1 MYKIMIVDDES
12 IERDALKYIIKQSE
26 LEINEIEEACSG
38 REAIEKAM
46 LFKPDIMLID
56 IKMPGIN
63 GIEAVKRIKQIFPD
77 LQVLFLTAFNY
88 FNYAQEA
95 IKVGAKEFVVK
106 PATNDQIIQALE
118 GIINN
123 LKKDQERKFRER
135 EAKTRLEQVTNYF
148 ESELVALLS
157 IAGNDISQAEEYL
170 NILGLRM
177 EKAVAIVAEINY
189 SAGEIPVVS
198 ALQKGMIKK
207 RCMVKLKAEFEK
219 ENIKT
224 LVCTVGE
231 YIYMIV
237 FLNNR
242 EDLHDQDNIAR
253 LVGRINEQLH
263 MQLNV
268 PLKAGVGNYCNALDD
283 ICASFTR
290 AKIALHKIKTPY
302 GVNCYSHL
310 TRQDTKQQYPVMKEQ
325 ELYRKI
331 ISGDEREVSIII
343 NELIEWIQNN
353 HSSTEEMCRKVFEMM
368 VFLKRSLSMETKLS
382 FSTVDDFMENILEMK
397 SAEMLR
403 GYSYEIIK
411 QMMNELR
418 SSMSSR
424 TVLLVNKAC
433 EYVRENFT
441 RDLTLEDAAAVAGIS
456 QYYLSKVFK
465 QVKQMNFV
473 DYLSMVRIKKAK
485 ELLKNPSLSINEV
498 SSMVGYSDANYF
510 SRVFKKIEKISPSD
524 YRTRL

>member
-224 LVCTVGE
+224 LVWSYSMPPSDVLHKRYSLTLNRMRYDDCWFSS
-231 YIYMIV
+231 V
-237 FLNNR
+237 FLRFDKRFLYLCNVMPVRLNNIPSKSFK
-242 EDLHDQDNIAR
+242 L
-253 LVGRINEQLH
+253 LCKRI
-263 MQLNV
+263 
-268 PLKAGVGNYCNALDD
+268 
-283 ICASFTR
+283 
-290 AKIALHKIKTPY
+290 
-302 GVNCYSHL
+302 YSHHIFHFTVYL
-310 TRQDTKQQYPVMKEQ
+310 KLVLIHYSAQVIQ
-325 ELYRKI
+325 LI
-331 ISGDEREVSIII
+331 VSCGHDC
-343 NELIEWIQNN
+343 LPYLA
-353 HSSTEEMCRKVFEMM
+353 
-368 VFLKRSLSMETKLS
+368 FLHLSVSHKAIRTDIFAIHPCCKR
-382 FSTVDDFMENILEMK
+382 
-397 SAEMLR
+397 
-403 GYSYEIIK
+403 
-411 QMMNELR
+411 
-418 SSMSSR
+418 
-424 TVLLVNKAC
+424 
-433 EYVRENFT
+433 
-441 RDLTLEDAAAVAGIS
+441 
-456 QYYLSKVFK
+456 
-465 QVKQMNFV
+465 
-473 DYLSMVRIKKAK
+473 
-485 ELLKNPSLSINEV
+485 
-498 SSMVGYSDANYF
+498 DAN
-510 SRVFKKIEKISPSD
+510 SH
-524 YRTRL
+524 